1 MLLLPLL
8 LLAGCGKEEEQ
19 TQQAL
24 DFRTRLLEAGG
35 CAFDADVQAS
45 YGETAARFSMH
56 CVYSVQDGV
65 TMTLTAPETLTGMT
79 ARVDSSGAKLVFD
92 GAEIGFSTLAG
103 GRLAPMAAPWVL
115 ADCWASG
122 YIAWSGMEGDLLRV
136 TYRTGYGTDEL
147 QADVWFDSGTPARAE
162 LSYEGA
168 LLLSAELTNFTFE
181 A

>member
-1 MLLLPLL
+1 MVYSNTQTSGKREQLIYAHIDRA
-8 LLAGCGKEEEQ
+8 LARKHIQ
-19 TQQAL
+19 FAL
-24 DFRTRLLEAGG
+24 DHQNDSLEQLAAYLRR
-35 CAFDADVQAS
+35 CA
-45 YGETAARFSMH
+45 
-56 CVYSVQDGV
+56 YSAPDGI
-65 TMTLTAPETLTGMT
+65 TMTLTAPETLSGMT

-115 ADCWASG
+115 ADCWANG

-147 QADVWFDSGTPARAE
+147 QADVWFDGGVPARAE